1 MCEVLCFLL
10 FFAVAVITVDVVSD
24 DCEEPAQPKDPI
36 LQPGLVGSV
45 QPSLPPSSHFLL
57 KKYFKLNYSK
67 LSNAVGKVGKQE
79 Y

>member
-10 FFAVAVITVDVVSD
+10 FFAVAVITVDVDSD
-24 DCEEPAQPKDPI
+24 DCDEPAQPKDPI

-45 QPSLPPSSHFLL
+45 QPSLPPCWHFLL
-57 KKYFKLNYSK
+57 KKYLKLNYSK
-67 LSNAVGKVGKQE
+67 LSSAVGKVGKQE